1 MKFVALLSAATTS
14 RKILI
19 GVGTFFLVASALVF
33 YYFSAN
39 ILQPSYYTSNGVQ
52 ISDKSFY
59 PTFQHP
65 YDERKLAFL
74 VETRPLPH
82 LPALFAHM
90 TNLVPPEW
98 RFRFMGSPEAIEYM
112 RSSPFIARL
121 EAAGKI
127 IITAIPGNYSVA
139 GRQEISQMFTDPYLY
154 THHLA
159 PAEHLLVFQPDSII
173 CAKSPKTVNDFLEWD
188 YIGAPWGPESKFGG
202 NGGLSLRRVSR
213 ILMVLERERREMGH
227 IQMEDEWLSNRL
239 VGLEG
244 ARMANASVSKTFS
257 VEANV
262 WDESPMGYHVGWMG
276 VHHGQL
282 WDDEEKVHHIM
293 EYCPEV
299 KMILGMKLVGD
310 KPVGV
315 GRRGLELDLYE
326 SKI

>member
-1 MKFVALLSAATTS
+1 MKFVAVLSAATTS
-14 RKILI
+14 RKILT
-19 GVGTFFLVASALVF
+19 GVGTFFVVASALVF

-39 ILQPSYYTSNGVQ
+39 ILQPSYYRDRIQ
-52 ISDKSFY
+52 IPEEPFC
-59 PTFQHP
+59 PTLQTP
-65 YDERKLAFL
+65 YDDRKLAFL

-98 RFRFMGSPEAIEYM
+98 RFHFMGSPEAITFM
-112 RSSPFIARL
+112 RGNPFIARL
-121 EAAGKI
+121 ETAGKI
-127 IITAIPGNYSVA
+127 IITGIPGNYSMA

-227 IQMEDEWLSNRL
+227 IQMEDEWLGVRMNKL
-239 VGLEG
+239 PG
-244 ARMANASVSKTFS
+244 AHMANATVSKTFS

-282 WDDEEKVHHIM
+282 WDNEEKVAHIM
-293 EYCPEV
+293 DYCPEV
-299 KMILGMKLVGD
+299 KMILGMKLMGD
-310 KPVGV
+310 KPNGV
-315 GRRGLELDLYE
+315 ERRGIGFDL
-326 SKI
+326 